1 MNFSYPATKPIPS
14 LKETISLSKRNSTTT
29 STPYC
34 IFNSTYP
41 LAMPLFPSSPRF
53 GSPQKELFL
62 LAIFS
67 SKDSVFSLIR
77 MSLANPCV
85 QEVPLLWLNT
95 GFLHLSFSSRVVGLR
110 MPFSFTSERALCSF
124 KRFCI
129 PPPNFFFYHSV
140 YVSFIFLHLFLLF
153 LYPNN

>member
-14 LKETISLSKRNSTTT
+14 SKETISLSKRNSTTT

-34 IFNSTYP
+34 IFNNTYP
-41 LAMPLFPSSPRF
+41 LATPLFPSSPRF
-53 GSPQKELFL
+53 GLLQKDPCL
-62 LAIFS
+62 LAISS

-77 MSLANPCV
+77 TSLANPCA

-95 GFLHLSFSSRVVGLR
+95 GFLPLSFSSWVVGLR

-129 PPPNFFFYHSV
+129 PPPNFFFLSFCLCFFYFPSSV
-140 YVSFIFLHLFLLF
+140 SSISLSE
-153 LYPNN
+153 